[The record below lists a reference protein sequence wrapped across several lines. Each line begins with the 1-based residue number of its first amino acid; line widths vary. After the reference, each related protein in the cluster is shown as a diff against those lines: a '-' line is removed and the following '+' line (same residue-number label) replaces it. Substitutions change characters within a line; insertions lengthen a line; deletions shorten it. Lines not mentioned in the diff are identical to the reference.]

1 VHTVGQRREKII
13 NTWAGPTFA
22 LLVSHRGQWRQVATG
37 LDASDCARFRERA
50 TGNGQVEGE
59 DFRLVVEV

>member
-1 VHTVGQRREKII
+1 M